1 MKSAP
6 SILHLSSSDSGGAYV
21 FAENLIHESRAQ
33 GLKADHVVFTGK
45 EENYFLSKF
54 KLIDQLLKIFLHAR
68 EKLIQFFYEKNK
80 EVRFKFSL
88 GYPGISASNL
98 KRICKNYDI
107 IHLHWIN
114 KGFINIKTL
123 SEIKKPIIWTC
134 HDLWPVSGGCH
145 LSLGCTNFKSN
156 CGNCHFLKKPSSYD
170 LSAEIWESK
179 NQIYKNLNL
188 TFISPSEWMN
198 NNIDE
203 STLGKNRPHYTINN
217 GVDTSIFKYTNSKI
231 NDKFVIGFV
240 AANLNDKNKALYR
253 LIEAINYLPNKESY
267 KLLLI
272 GNQKE
277 DFDFHIPIEYQ
288 IISNVNKKEIIA
300 EYYNDMDVLIN
311 TSSIETFPTILM
323 EAYCCGT
330 PCLGFKIGGIPEIIN
345 KMNGKCIEPFDL
357 KELSK
362 EILEMYHNKSFK
374 DQISNKA
381 QMIFSIKQTSI
392 EYMIAYKKLHFN
404 SSLS

>member
-21 FAENLIHESRAQ
+21 FAENLIHESRTQ
-33 GLKADHVVFTGK
+33 GLKADHVIFTGK
-45 EENYFLSKF
+45 EENFFFSKF
-54 KLIDQLLKIFLHAR
+54 KLIDHFLKTLLHAR

-145 LSLGCTNFKSN
+145 LSLGCTNFKTN
-156 CGNCHFLKKPSSYD
+156 CGNCHFLKHPSNDD
-170 LSAEIWESK
+170 LSAKIWQFK
-179 NQIYKNLNL
+179 NQIYENLNL

-198 NNIDE
+198 KNIDE
-203 STLGKNRPHYTINN
+203 SSLGKAHPHYTINN
-217 GVDTSIFKYTNSKI
+217 GIDTSIFKYSNTRTKN
-231 NDKFVIGFV
+231 KFVIGFV

-253 LIEAINYLPNKESY
+253 LIEAINLLPNKESY
-267 KLLLI
+267 RLLLV

-277 DFDFHIPIEYQ
+277 DFNFQIPIEYQ
-288 IISNVNKKEIIA
+288 IVSNINKKELIA
-300 EYYNDMDVLIN
+300 EFYSEMDVLIN

-323 EAYCCGT
+323 EAYSCGT

-357 KELSK
+357 LELSK
-362 EILEMYHNKSFK
+362 AILEIFHNKSDK
-374 DQISNKA
+374 EQISKKA
-381 QMIFSIKQTSI
+381 QMLFSISQTSK
-392 EYMIAYKKLHFN
+392 EYISVYQKFN
-404 SSLS
+404 FF